1 MRLALA
7 LLMLMALPAQAS
19 DPAPGQETVET
30 LCIACH
36 SIAIVAQQRLS
47 RRVWDEVMEWMV
59 EEQGM
64 PALEDE
70 ELAAVLDYLALTYG
84 PDVPR

>member
-1 MRLALA
+1 MRLAVA
-7 LLMLMALPAQAS
+7 LLLLAALPARAS

-36 SIAIVAQQRLS
+36 SIAIVAQQRLT
-47 RRVWDEVMEWMV
+47 RPVWDEVMEWMV

-64 PALEDE
+64 PALDED
-70 ELAAVLDYLALTYG
+70 ELAAVLDYLTENYG